1 MSQDNKIYDS
11 LFLNEKVDIANYITE
26 HIIVNRCKIRKQNIP
41 NSPFW
46 RKDIAKNNPILK
58 DLSKVYIAELSNIHE
73 LLLVFSPRVILQY
86 IKENNTGFIKLASA
100 HNKLIILSGIY
111 KKQLEYIKE
120 SKNTV
125 SSDIQSDENAV
136 IQQSSYNSMGKSKSI
151 TL

>member
-58 DLSKVYIAELSNIHE
+58 DLGKVYIAELSNIHE

-111 KKQLEYIKE
+111 KKQLE
-120 SKNTV
+120 
-125 SSDIQSDENAV
+125 
-136 IQQSSYNSMGKSKSI
+136 
-151 TL
+151 